1 MYEPHPIEGLMT
13 TAMSSIREMIDV
25 NTIIGEPIETKD
37 NVTIVP
43 ISKVGFGF
51 ASGGTEFDKKD
62 ERKQQNEDQCK
73 LPFGGGSGAA
83 VSINPVAF
91 LVVNGDNIK
100 LLPINH
106 RSSIDKLLDYVPD
119 LIEKMNKMMGQNNN
133 LNNPKKDNLIKEK
146 ESNINTEK
154 SIQKEKQEFLNKVK
168 QEFGEI
174 KKDKKINLYTP
185 KNYKNNN
192 KEIIQDEIEDIQVE
206 EEIDDDD

>member
-13 TAMSSIREMIDV
+13 TAMNSIREMIDV

-37 NVTIVP
+37 NVTIIP

-51 ASGGTEFDKKD
+51 ASGGTEFNKK
-62 ERKQQNEDQCK
+62 EEKIQENENQKQ

-119 LIEKMNKMMGQNNN
+119 LIEKMNKMMVQSNN
-133 LNNPKKDNLIKEK
+133 LNNSKIDNLIKEK
-146 ESNINTEK
+146 ESQINSEK
-154 SIQKEKQEFLNKVK
+154 KIQKEKQEFLNKVK
-168 QEFGEI
+168 QEFGKI
-174 KKDKKINLYTP
+174 KKDNKIDLY
-185 KNYKNNN
+185 KSKEYKENN
-192 KEIIQDEIEDIQVE
+192 KEKIQDEIENIQIE
-206 EEIDDDD
+206 DEIDDDD